1 MTKIKTGFLLGLGV
15 LLGSLMAR
23 PAGAAP
29 GETKQ
34 TQTTAQYGIT
44 LTFGAAVP
52 MLPPEQAASAQA
64 GEVMLQM
71 AGMAMPP
78 MSPTD
83 QGRPVNHH
91 LEIAIVNKTSGAVIT
106 DQLPSITLKND
117 TTGAARSLEPVMAMY
132 DVQVGKQDTH
142 FGGNL
147 YLPDGTYTVTAVVN
161 GETATFSKVVA
172 GAGSVTSSAGAL
184 PQTGAPSPAWEALL
198 LIVASLALSAGL
210 RLRRARRAA

>member
-1 MTKIKTGFLLGLGV
+1 MMRIRTGFLLGLGV
-15 LLGSLMAR
+15 LLCSCLAR
-23 PAGAAP
+23 PALAAP

-44 LTFGAAVP
+44 LTFGAAAA
-52 MLPPEQAASAQA
+52 MLLPDQAAGAQA
-64 GEVMLQM
+64 GEVQV
-71 AGMAMPP
+71 AMPGMP
-78 MSPTD
+78 MPAMSETD

-106 DQLPSITLKND
+106 DQMPMITLKND
-117 TTGAARSLEPVMAMY
+117 TTGATRSLEPVMAMY

-161 GETATFSKVVA
+161 GETATFSKVIA
-172 GAGSVTSSAGAL
+172 GAGSPLSAGAL
-184 PQTGAPSPAWEALL
+184 PQTGAPLTVWTALL
-198 LIVASLALSAGL
+198 LIVGNLALGAGL
-210 RLRRARRAA
+210 LLRHARRAA